1 MTTIWHKICE
11 VFTDLVKPTRRKTRV
26 TFSPSTLHRELE
38 RRTKLS
44 ATNNPFFNFLAEL
57 RLKSQ
62 DNEFMN
68 RSLNQRDM
76 VRITKTAGHLWQ
88 TMSEEEKQPY
98 RKMAV
103 EQRKLK
109 RLKRKR
115 RSPWFSDKRR
125 RRKRRKSQTHIPPQ
139 VPELIG
145 DGPSVFGDTNQYKI
159 N

>member
-1 MTTIWHKICE
+1 MTTIWHNICE
-11 VFTDLVKPTRRKTRV
+11 VFTNLVKPTRRKTRV

-38 RRTKLS
+38 RRIKLS

-57 RLKSQ
+57 RLKTQ
-62 DNEFMN
+62 DSEFTN
-68 RSLNQRDM
+68 RSLSPRDM

-98 RKMAV
+98 RKMAM
-103 EQRKLK
+103 EQRRLK

-115 RSPWFSDKRR
+115 RSPWTSGKRR
-125 RRKRRKSQTHIPPQ
+125 RRKSSKSLTHIPPT

-145 DGPSVFGDTNQYKI
+145 DGPSVLGNTNLS
-159 N
+159 